1 MKKIKRIYEKLK
13 WDHVKIT
20 KNLIIWKI
28 LLENI
33 IFFYIYKKSRK
44 LGEKIYIEFSYI
56 DLNMKK
62 ALNNNLKN
70 FMKEKTCFINKSSK
84 KNKKTTKN

>member
-1 MKKIKRIYEKLK
+1 MKNFIRKY
-13 WDHVKIT
+13 
-20 KNLIIWKI
+20 N
-28 LLENI
+28 
-33 IFFYIYKKSRK
+33 FFYIYKKSRK

-56 DLNMKK
+56 DLNIKK

-70 FMKEKTCFINKSSK
+70 FIKEKTCFINKSSK

>member
-33 IFFYIYKKSRK
+33 IFFI
-44 LGEKIYIEFSYI
+44 
-56 DLNMKK
+56 
-62 ALNNNLKN
+62 
-70 FMKEKTCFINKSSK
+70 FIRSQEN
-84 KNKKTTKN
+84 